1 MLIRDHKCPQIDE
14 LMEPLVGDVVLLT
27 FLPADESTLESLVL
41 LKSPSHKSLFQVL
54 LHNLGRY
61 LVLGISGFGG
71 SLSQID
77 FKLGILF
84 GVVAEQ
90 ERLFRLNCIAKPR
103 TKVIV
108 IHLCHLCLCIEFD
121 SDLHHPEIHVVSLG
135 GSHEH

>member
-1 MLIRDHKCPQIDE
+1 
-14 LMEPLVGDVVLLT
+14 MEPVVGDVVLLT
-27 FLPADESTLESLVL
+27 FLPAYESTLESLVL
-41 LKSPSHKSLFQVL
+41 LKSPCYKSLFQVF

-61 LVLGISGFGG
+61 LVLGICSFCG
-71 SLSQID
+71 SLSQIN

-103 TKVIV
+103 AKVIV

-121 SDLHHPEIHVVSLG
+121 GDLHHSEIHVVSLG